1 MHAEIAGRKDEI
13 ARICRRYGV
22 QRLDLF
28 GSAARGTD
36 FDPETSDA
44 DFLVE
49 FQPPLLPGLFDR
61 FMGLRI
67 DLADALGRKVDLVR
81 MGTVRRPRMQAY
93 IDLSRETVYAAPA

>member
-1 MHAEIAGRKDEI
+1 MHPEIADRKDEI

-22 QRLDLF
+22 RRLDLF

-49 FQPPLLPGLFDR
+49 FQPPLLPDLFDR

-93 IDLSRETVYAAPA
+93 IDLSRETVYAA

>member
-1 MHAEIAGRKDEI
+1 MHAEIADRMDEI
-13 ARICRRYGV
+13 ARVCRRYRV

-49 FQPPLLPGLFDR
+49 FQPPLLPGVFKR
-61 FMGLRI
+61 FMGLKF
-67 DLADALGRKVDLVR
+67 DLAAALDREVDLVQMKAIGNQR
-81 MGTVRRPRMQAY
+81 LQAH
-93 IDLSRETVYAAPA
+93 IDRSRETVYVRPA

>member
-49 FQPPLLPGLFDR
+49 FQPPLLPGIAR
-61 FMGLRI
+61 RVVGLQM
-67 DLADALGRKVDLVR
+67 DLAEALGRKVDLVR